1 MVFFMTS
8 CNLLAASLVKNFKHV
23 FVKDIGLK
31 SLTVSGA
38 FVFGTRVMKEPL
50 MLWSFPFLA

>member
-1 MVFFMTS
+1 MTS
-8 CNLLAASLVKNFKHV
+8 RNLLAASLVKNFKQV

-38 FVFGTRVMKEPL
+38 FVFSTRVMKEPL